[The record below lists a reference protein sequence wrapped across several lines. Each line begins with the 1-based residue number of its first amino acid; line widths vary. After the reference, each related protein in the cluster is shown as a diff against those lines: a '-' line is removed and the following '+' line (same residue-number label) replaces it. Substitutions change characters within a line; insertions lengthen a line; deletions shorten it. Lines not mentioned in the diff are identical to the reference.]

1 MNLSNSGNFGFDRER
16 GTEETLSLPIQ
27 MLQLKTRAKL
37 QSPFS
42 VGDLPFNAPYSP
54 RNVTSGA
61 RWWLVAWGLCDGR
74 KKKKRLKYLSFLK
87 GRKIF
92 VIVIDS
98 HMVTAEGLTPAV
110 VILLLL

>member
-37 QSPFS
+37 LSPFS

-74 KKKKRLKYLSFLK
+74 KKEEIEIFIISERKKNICDCNRLSYGNS
-87 GRKIF
+87 
-92 VIVIDS
+92 
-98 HMVTAEGLTPAV
+98 
-110 VILLLL
+110 

>member
-74 KKKKRLKYLSFLK
+74 KKR
-87 GRKIF
+87 R
-92 VIVIDS
+92 D
-98 HMVTAEGLTPAV
+98 
-110 VILLLL
+110 